1 MSRERTDIPEIYKW
15 DLEAMYSD
23 AESCEKDLK
32 ECVAMAEKF
41 TEYRGSLDTGPKTLL
56 SAFKDMCTL
65 SRKLEKAF
73 TYAMHKKDEDN
84 RVSQF
89 QALAG
94 ACMAAGAK
102 VSEQLSF
109 FEPELSEI
117 PEEKLR
123 EWIESEEGLKVYA
136 HSIDELIR
144 KKPHILSKEEEK
156 ILASLSE
163 ISWVM
168 HESYSMLCDA
178 DFSFGSIEGADGE
191 EIELTHGNY
200 VGLLSGKNRDVRKR
214 AYERMYEMYKKY
226 MNTISTLYSYSVRQ
240 DVASARIR
248 KYPSALE
255 ASVFD
260 DNVPREVYDNLIDVV
275 NENLHLLHRYVALRK
290 RMLALED
297 LAMYDIY
304 VPILDLPEKH
314 IEYEEAKEI
323 IDKALIPLG
332 EEYRSNVRMAFESR
346 WTDVYETPGKT
357 SGAYSGG
364 CYDSAP
370 YMLLNYDNK
379 LDDVFTVI
387 HEMGHSMQSWYSNK
401 NQEYINARYPIFTAE
416 VASTVNESLLY
427 RYLIA
432 NAESELEEAYLI
444 NQYLDGFKGTMFRQT
459 QFAEFEREVHA
470 RVEAGDMPTGESLS
484 KLYGELNAKY
494 YGPDMNYD
502 ELIAAEWARIPHF
515 YRAFYV
521 YKYATGHAAA
531 TAISSEI
538 LEEGEPAAEK
548 YIEFLKSG
556 GSDYPLELLKLAG
569 VDMSSPEPIRAAMR
583 TFEALLTRLE
593 EILK

>member
-1 MSRERTDIPEIYKW
+1 MSRERTDIPEAYKW
-15 DLEAMYSD
+15 NLEAMYPD

-32 ECVAMAEKF
+32 ECVALAEKF
-41 TEYRGSLDTGPKTLL
+41 TEYKGSLDTGPKTLL
-56 SAFKDMCTL
+56 SAFKDLCTL
-65 SRKLEKAF
+65 SRKLEKACV
-73 TYAMHKKDEDN
+73 YAMHKKDEDN

-89 QALAG
+89 QAMAG
-94 ACMAAGAK
+94 ACMATAAK
-102 VSEQLSF
+102 VSEQFSF
-109 FEPELSEI
+109 FEPELSAI

-123 EWIESEEGLKVYA
+123 EWVETEEGLKVYA

-163 ISWVM
+163 ISGVM
-168 HESYSMLCDA
+168 DDTYSMLCDA
-178 DFSFGSIEGADGE
+178 DFSFGSIEGSDGE
-191 EIELTHGNY
+191 EIQLTHGNY
-200 VGLLSGKNRDVRKR
+200 IGLLSGKDRDLRRR

-240 DVASARIR
+240 DVAGARIR

-260 DNVPREVYDNLIDVV
+260 DNVPREVYDNLIDVI
-275 NENLHLLHRYVALRK
+275 NENLPLLHRYVALRK
-290 RMLALED
+290 KMLGLSD
-297 LAMYDIY
+297 LAMYDMY
-304 VPILDLPEKH
+304 VPILEIPEKD

-323 IDKALIPLG
+323 IYKALIPLG
-332 EEYRSNVRMAFESR
+332 EEYIENVRKAFEDR
-346 WTDVYETPGKT
+346 WVDVYETPGKT
-357 SGAYSGG
+357 SGGYSGG
-364 CYDSAP
+364 CYDSVP
-370 YMLLNYDNK
+370 YILLNYDNK
-379 LDDVFTVI
+379 PDDVFTVI
-387 HEMGHSMQSWYSNK
+387 HEMGHSMQSWYSNN

-432 NAESELEEAYLI
+432 NAESELEEAYII
-444 NQYLDGFKGTMFRQT
+444 NQYLDGFKSTMFRQT

-484 KLYGELNAKY
+484 ELYAELNAKY
-494 YGPDMNYD
+494 YGPEVNYD
-502 ELIAAEWARIPHF
+502 DYIAAEWARIPHF

-531 TAISSEI
+531 TAISSKI
-538 LEEGEPAAEK
+538 LEEGDAAAER
-548 YIEFLKSG
+548 YIKFLKSG

>member
-1 MSRERTDIPEIYKW
+1 MSKERTDIPEAYKW
-15 DLEAMYSD
+15 NIEAMYPD

-32 ECVAMAEKF
+32 KCVAMAEKF
-41 TEYRGSLDTGPKTLL
+41 TEYKGSLETGPKTLL
-56 SAFKDMCTL
+56 SALKDGGML
-65 SRKLEKAF
+65 LRKLEKAC

-84 RVSQF
+84 RVSRF

-94 ACMAAGAK
+94 VCIATAAK
-102 VSEQLSF
+102 VSEQFSF
-109 FEPELSEI
+109 FKPELSSI
-117 PEEKLR
+117 PEETLKA
-123 EWIESEEGLKVYA
+123 WIESEEGLGVYA
-136 HSIDELIR
+136 HFLDEIIR

-168 HESYSMLCDA
+168 HETYSMLCDA
-178 DFSFGSIEGADGE
+178 DFSFGSIEGVDGE
-191 EIELTHGNY
+191 EIQLTHGNY
-200 VGLLSGKNRDVRKR
+200 IGLLSGKDRGVRRR

-226 MNTISTLYSYSVRQ
+226 MNTISTLYSYSARQ
-240 DVASARIR
+240 DVAEARIR

-260 DNVPREVYDNLIDVV
+260 DNVPSEVYDNLIEVV
-275 NENLHLLHRYVALRK
+275 NENLPLLHRYVALRK
-290 RMLALED
+290 KMLGLED
-297 LAMYDIY
+297 LAMYDMY
-304 VPILDLPEKH
+304 VPILELPEKD

-323 IDKALIPLG
+323 IDKALLPLG
-332 EEYRSNVRMAFESR
+332 EEYRGNVRMAFESR
-346 WTDVYETPGKT
+346 WTDVYESPGKT

-364 CYDSAP
+364 CYDSVP

-387 HEMGHSMQSWYSNK
+387 HEMGHSMQSWYSNN

-427 RYLIA
+427 RYMID
-432 NAESELEEAYLI
+432 NAGSELEEAYLI

-470 RVEAGDMPTGESLS
+470 RIEAGDIPTGESLS
-484 KLYGELNAKY
+484 KLYGELNVKY
-494 YGPDMNYD
+494 YGPEVNYD
-502 ELIAAEWARIPHF
+502 DLIAAEWARIPHF

-531 TAISSEI
+531 TAISSKI
-538 LEEGEPAAEK
+538 LEEGEPAVDR

-569 VDMSSPEPIRAAMR
+569 VDMSSPEPIRAAMK
-583 TFEALLTRLE
+583 TFDALLSRLE